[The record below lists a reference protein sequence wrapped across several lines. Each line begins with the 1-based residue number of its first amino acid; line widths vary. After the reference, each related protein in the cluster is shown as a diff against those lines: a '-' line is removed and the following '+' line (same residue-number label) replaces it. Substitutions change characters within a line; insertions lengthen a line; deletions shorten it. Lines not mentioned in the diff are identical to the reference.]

1 MHPPIHFRMIH
12 LKKLYIPVLSAAFLI
27 LVYIYSDYLPLN
39 GVFPEKTP
47 DLKKSGSL
55 PVIIPTIK
63 YGFAIDTFSISEN
76 IIKNGDVLGSILNNQ
91 GVDDQI
97 IHQIMN
103 ENQHTFKPSNFR
115 VGEKYTLFKSTDNK
129 KLEYL
134 VYEPNVYHYF
144 IFNFVDF
151 IGIKKIE
158 RPVVKKIKTTAG
170 TIESSIWNAMA
181 EQGSSPELIAKL
193 EDALQWSIDFYHL
206 QKGEK
211 FKIVYESH
219 NIDGK
224 EIGAGLVLAARYKME
239 KNTINA
245 IYYSKPAFKGYY
257 DLEGRPLNK
266 GFLRS
271 PLRFSRISSY
281 FNTSRLHPILRRV
294 RPHFGTDYAA
304 PHGTPIMSVGNGVVL
319 EARYSGGNGNYVKIR
334 HDKMHT
340 TQYLHMSRF
349 GAGIRSGVQVQQGQT
364 IGYVGSTGLAT
375 GPHVCFRFWKNGQ
388 QVNHL
393 RLSFPPPEPLPKTEI
408 PFFNKEKEEIIAL
421 LN

>member
-1 MHPPIHFRMIH
+1 MKY
-12 LKKLYIPVLSAAFLI
+12 LKRF
-27 LVYIYSDYLPLN
+27 YLPLLSIIGLTTLFIFSN
-39 GVFPEKTP
+39 ELPFSGL
-47 DLKKSGSL
+47 LKKEKPNLSKLGSL
-55 PVIIPTIK
+55 PLVIPTIK
-63 YGFAIDTFSISEN
+63 YGFAIDTFSMDEN
-76 IIKNGDVLGSILNNQ
+76 TVKNGDVIGNILNEN
-91 GVDDQI
+91 GVDAQI
-97 IHQIMN
+97 IHNIMAD
-103 ENQHTFKPSNFR
+103 NQHIFKPSNFR
-115 VGEKYTLFKSTDNK
+115 VGEKYTLFKSLDGK
-129 KLEYL
+129 ELEYL

-144 IFNFVDF
+144 VFNFIDS
-151 IGIKKIE
+151 ISINKIE
-158 RPVVKKIKTTAG
+158 RPVTKKIKTTSG

-181 EQGSSPELIAKL
+181 QQGSSPELIAKL

-206 QKGEK
+206 QRGEK

-219 NIDGK
+219 NIEGK
-224 EIGAGLVLAARYKME
+224 EIGAGLVLAAKYEME

-319 EARYSGGNGNYVKIR
+319 EARYSGGNGNYVKIK
-334 HDKMHT
+334 HDKLHT
-340 TQYLHMSRF
+340 TQYLHMSRI
-349 GAGIRSGVQVQQGQT
+349 GPGIRSGAQVQQGQT

-393 RLSFPPPEPLPKTEI
+393 RLSFPPPEPLPKEEI
-408 PFFNKEKEEIIAL
+408 PSFNKEKEGIIAL

>member
-1 MHPPIHFRMIH
+1 MKY
-12 LKKLYIPVLSAAFLI
+12 LKRF
-27 LVYIYSDYLPLN
+27 YLPLLSIIGLTTLFIFSN
-39 GVFPEKTP
+39 ELPFSGL
-47 DLKKSGSL
+47 LKKEKPNLSKLGSL
-55 PVIIPTIK
+55 PLVIPTIK
-63 YGFAIDTFSISEN
+63 YGFAIDTFSMDEN
-76 IIKNGDVLGSILNNQ
+76 TVKNGDVIGNILNEN
-91 GVDDQI
+91 GVDAQI
-97 IHQIMN
+97 IHNIMAD
-103 ENQHTFKPSNFR
+103 NQHIFKPSNFR
-115 VGEKYTLFKSTDNK
+115 VGEKYTLFKSLDGK
-129 KLEYL
+129 ELEYL

-144 IFNFVDF
+144 VFNFIDS
-151 IGIKKIE
+151 ISINKIE
-158 RPVVKKIKTTAG
+158 RPVTKKIKTTSG

-181 EQGSSPELIAKL
+181 QQGSSPELIAKL

-206 QKGEK
+206 QRGEK

-219 NIDGK
+219 NIEGK
-224 EIGAGLVLAARYKME
+224 EIGAGLVLAAKYEME

-319 EARYSGGNGNYVKIR
+319 EARYSGGNGNYVKIK
-334 HDKMHT
+334 HDKQHT
-340 TQYLHMSRF
+340 TQYLHMSRI
-349 GAGIRSGVQVQQGQT
+349 GPGIRSGAQVQQGQT
-364 IGYVGSTGLAT
+364 IGFVGSTGLAT

-393 RLSFPPPEPLPKTEI
+393 RLSFPPPEPLPKEEI
-408 PFFNKEKEEIIAL
+408 SSFNKEKEGIVAL

>member
-1 MHPPIHFRMIH
+1 MLH
-12 LKKLYIPVLSAAFLI
+12 LKKIYIPILSATILAFLFI
-27 LVYIYSDYLPLN
+27 FSDELPLN
-39 GVFPEKTP
+39 GIFSKRNP
-47 DLKKSGSL
+47 DLKNLGSL
-55 PVIIPTIK
+55 PVVIPTLK
-63 YGFAIDTFSISEN
+63 YGFAIDTFSMEEK
-76 IIKNGDVLGSILNNQ
+76 IIKNGDVIGNILNNN
-91 GVDDQI
+91 GVGSQI
-97 IHQIMN
+97 VHEIMD
-103 ENQHTFKPSNFR
+103 ENQHVFKPSNFR
-115 VGEKYTLFKSTDNK
+115 VGEKYTLFKSMDK
-129 KLEYL
+129 KHLEYL
-134 VYEPNVYHYF
+134 VYEPNVYHYYV
-144 IFNFVDF
+144 FNFIDSLN
-151 IGIKKIE
+151 IKKVE
-158 RPVVKKIKTTAG
+158 RPVVKKIKSTSG

-181 EQGSSPELIAKL
+181 QQGSSPELIAKL

-224 EIGAGLVLAARYKME
+224 EIGAGLVLAAKYEME

-245 IYYSKPAFKGYY
+245 IYYSKPAYKGYY

-319 EARYSGGNGNYVKIR
+319 EARYSGGNGNYVKIK
-334 HDKMHT
+334 HDKLHT
-340 TQYLHMSRF
+340 TQYLHMSRI
-349 GAGIRSGVQVQQGQT
+349 GPGIRSGAQVQQGQT

-393 RLSFPPPEPLPKTEI
+393 RLSFPPPEPLPKEEI
-408 PFFNKEKEEIIAL
+408 PSFNKEKEGIIAL
-421 LN
+421 LK

>member
-1 MHPPIHFRMIH
+1 
-12 LKKLYIPVLSAAFLI
+12 
-27 LVYIYSDYLPLN
+27 
-39 GVFPEKTP
+39 
-47 DLKKSGSL
+47 
-55 PVIIPTIK
+55 
-63 YGFAIDTFSISEN
+63 
-76 IIKNGDVLGSILNNQ
+76 
-91 GVDDQI
+91 
-97 IHQIMN
+97 
-103 ENQHTFKPSNFR
+103 
-115 VGEKYTLFKSTDNK
+115 
-129 KLEYL
+129 
-134 VYEPNVYHYF
+134 
-144 IFNFVDF
+144 
-151 IGIKKIE
+151 
-158 RPVVKKIKTTAG
+158 
-170 TIESSIWNAMA
+170 
-181 EQGSSPELIAKL
+181 
-193 EDALQWSIDFYHL
+193 L

-224 EIGAGLVLAARYKME
+224 EIGAGLVLAARYVME

-245 IYYSKPAFKGYY
+245 IYYSKSAFKGYY

-281 FNTSRLHPILRRV
+281 FNTARLHPILRRV

-304 PHGTPIMSVGNGVVL
+304 PYGTPIMSVGNGVVL

-375 GPHVCFRFWKNGQ
+375 GPHVCFRFWKNGK

-408 PFFNKEKEEIIAL
+408 PSFNKEKEGIIAL

>member
-1 MHPPIHFRMIH
+1 MKY
-12 LKKLYIPVLSAAFLI
+12 LKRF
-27 LVYIYSDYLPLN
+27 YLPLLSIIGLTTLFIFSN
-39 GVFPEKTP
+39 ELPFSGL
-47 DLKKSGSL
+47 LKKEKPNLSKLGSL
-55 PVIIPTIK
+55 PLVIPTIK
-63 YGFAIDTFSISEN
+63 YGFAIDTFSMDEN
-76 IIKNGDVLGSILNNQ
+76 TVKNGDVIGNILNEN
-91 GVDDQI
+91 GVDAQI
-97 IHQIMN
+97 IHNIMAD
-103 ENQHTFKPSNFR
+103 NQHIFKPSNFR
-115 VGEKYTLFKSTDNK
+115 VGEKYTLFKSLDGK
-129 KLEYL
+129 ELEYL

-144 IFNFVDF
+144 VFNFIDS

-158 RPVVKKIKTTAG
+158 RPVTKKIKTTSG

-181 EQGSSPELIAKL
+181 QQGSSPELIAKL

-219 NIDGK
+219 NIEGK
-224 EIGAGLVLAARYKME
+224 EIGAGLVLAAKYEME

-319 EARYSGGNGNYVKIR
+319 EARYSGGNGNYVKIK
-334 HDKMHT
+334 HDKQHT
-340 TQYLHMSRF
+340 TQYLHMSRI
-349 GAGIRSGVQVQQGQT
+349 GPGIRSGAQVQQGQT
-364 IGYVGSTGLAT
+364 IGFVGSTGLAT

-393 RLSFPPPEPLPKTEI
+393 RLSFPPPEPLPKEEI
-408 PFFNKEKEEIIAL
+408 SSFNKEKEGIVAL

>member
-1 MHPPIHFRMIH
+1 MKY
-12 LKKLYIPVLSAAFLI
+12 LKRF
-27 LVYIYSDYLPLN
+27 YLPLLSIIGLTTLFIFSN
-39 GVFPEKTP
+39 ELPFSGL
-47 DLKKSGSL
+47 LKKEKPNLSKLGSL
-55 PVIIPTIK
+55 PLVIPTIK
-63 YGFAIDTFSISEN
+63 YGFAIDTFSMDEN
-76 IIKNGDVLGSILNNQ
+76 TVKNGDVIGNILNEN
-91 GVDDQI
+91 GVDAQI
-97 IHQIMN
+97 IHNIMAD
-103 ENQHTFKPSNFR
+103 NQHIFKPSNFR
-115 VGEKYTLFKSTDNK
+115 VGEKYTLFKSLDGK
-129 KLEYL
+129 ELEYL

-144 IFNFVDF
+144 VFNFIDS

-158 RPVVKKIKTTAG
+158 RPVTKKIKTTSG

-181 EQGSSPELIAKL
+181 QQGSSPELIAKL

-219 NIDGK
+219 NIEGK
-224 EIGAGLVLAARYKME
+224 EIGAGLVLAAKYEME

-281 FNTSRLHPILRRV
+281 FNTSRLHPILRKV

-319 EARYSGGNGNYVKIR
+319 EARYSGGNGNYVKIK
-334 HDKMHT
+334 HDKQHT
-340 TQYLHMSRF
+340 TQYLHMSRI
-349 GAGIRSGVQVQQGQT
+349 GPGIRSGAQVQQGQT
-364 IGYVGSTGLAT
+364 IGFVGSTGLAT

-393 RLSFPPPEPLPKTEI
+393 RLSFPPPEPLPKEEI
-408 PFFNKEKEEIIAL
+408 SSFNKEKEGIVAL

>member
-1 MHPPIHFRMIH
+1 MKY
-12 LKKLYIPVLSAAFLI
+12 LKRF
-27 LVYIYSDYLPLN
+27 YLPLLSIVGLTALFIFSN
-39 GVFPEKTP
+39 ELPFSGLFKKEKP
-47 DLKKSGSL
+47 NLSKLGSL
-55 PVIIPTIK
+55 PLVIPTIK
-63 YGFAIDTFSISEN
+63 YGFAIDTFSMDEN
-76 IIKNGDVLGSILNNQ
+76 TVKNGDVIGNILNEN
-91 GVDDQI
+91 GVDAQI
-97 IHQIMN
+97 IHNIMAD
-103 ENQHTFKPSNFR
+103 NQHIFKPSNFR
-115 VGEKYTLFKSTDNK
+115 VGEKYTLFKSLDAK
-129 KLEYL
+129 ELEYL

-144 IFNFVDF
+144 VFNFIDS

-158 RPVVKKIKTTAG
+158 RPVTKKIKTTSG

-181 EQGSSPELIAKL
+181 QQGSSPELIAKL

-219 NIDGK
+219 NIEGK
-224 EIGAGLVLAARYKME
+224 EIGAGLVLAAKYEME

-319 EARYSGGNGNYVKIR
+319 EARYSGGNGNYVKIK
-334 HDKMHT
+334 HDKQHT
-340 TQYLHMSRF
+340 TQYLHMSRI
-349 GAGIRSGVQVQQGQT
+349 GPGIRSGAQVQQGQT
-364 IGYVGSTGLAT
+364 IGFVGSTGLAT

-393 RLSFPPPEPLPKTEI
+393 RLSFPPPEPLPKEEI
-408 PFFNKEKEEIIAL
+408 SSFNKEKEGIVAL

>member
-1 MHPPIHFRMIH
+1 MKY
-12 LKKLYIPVLSAAFLI
+12 LKRF
-27 LVYIYSDYLPLN
+27 YLPLLSIIGLTTLFIFSN
-39 GVFPEKTP
+39 ELPFSGL
-47 DLKKSGSL
+47 LKKEKPNLSKLGSL
-55 PVIIPTIK
+55 PLVIPTIK
-63 YGFAIDTFSISEN
+63 YGFAIDTFSMDEN
-76 IIKNGDVLGSILNNQ
+76 TVKNGDVIGNILNEN
-91 GVDDQI
+91 GVDAQI
-97 IHQIMN
+97 IHNIMAD
-103 ENQHTFKPSNFR
+103 NQHIFKPSNFR
-115 VGEKYTLFKSTDNK
+115 VGEKYTLFKSLDGK
-129 KLEYL
+129 ELEYL

-144 IFNFVDF
+144 VFNFIVS

-158 RPVVKKIKTTAG
+158 RPVTKKIKTTSG

-181 EQGSSPELIAKL
+181 QQGSSPELIAKL

-219 NIDGK
+219 NIEGK
-224 EIGAGLVLAARYKME
+224 EIGAGLVLAAKYEME

-319 EARYSGGNGNYVKIR
+319 EARYSGGNGNYVKIK
-334 HDKMHT
+334 HDKQHT
-340 TQYLHMSRF
+340 TQYLHMSRI
-349 GAGIRSGVQVQQGQT
+349 GPGIRSGAQVQQGQT
-364 IGYVGSTGLAT
+364 IGFVGSTGLAT

-393 RLSFPPPEPLPKTEI
+393 RLSFPPPEPLPKEEI
-408 PFFNKEKEEIIAL
+408 SSFNKEKEGIVAL

>member
-1 MHPPIHFRMIH
+1 MKY
-12 LKKLYIPVLSAAFLI
+12 LKRF
-27 LVYIYSDYLPLN
+27 YLPLLSITCLTILFIFSDELPIN
-39 GVFPEKTP
+39 GLLNNEEPNLSK
-47 DLKKSGSL
+47 LGSL
-55 PVIIPTIK
+55 PLVIPTIK
-63 YGFAIDTFSISEN
+63 YGFAIDTFSMAEKT
-76 IIKNGDVLGSILNNQ
+76 IKNGDVIGNILNEN
-91 GVDDQI
+91 GVDAQI
-97 IHQIMN
+97 IHDIMTD
-103 ENQHTFKPSNFR
+103 NQHIFKPNNFR
-115 VGEKYTLFKSTDNK
+115 VGEKYTLFKSLDGK
-129 KLEYL
+129 VLEYL

-144 IFNFVDF
+144 IFNLTDS

-158 RPVVKKIKTTAG
+158 RPVTKKIKTTAG
-170 TIESSIWNAMA
+170 IIESSIWNAMA
-181 EQGSSPELIAKL
+181 QQGSSPELIAKL

-224 EIGAGLVLAARYKME
+224 EIGAGLVLAAKYEME

-245 IYYSKPAFKGYY
+245 IYYSKPSFKGYY

-319 EARYSGGNGNYVKIR
+319 EARYSGGNGNYVKIK
-334 HDKMHT
+334 HDKLHT

-349 GAGIRSGVQVQQGQT
+349 GPGIRSGVQVQQGQT
-364 IGYVGSTGLAT
+364 IGFVGSTGLAT

-393 RLSFPPPEPLPKTEI
+393 RLSFPPPEPLPKDEI
-408 PFFNKEKEEIIAL
+408 PSFNKEKESIIAL

>member
-1 MHPPIHFRMIH
+1 MKY
-12 LKKLYIPVLSAAFLI
+12 LKRF
-27 LVYIYSDYLPLN
+27 YLPLLSIIGLTTLFIFSN
-39 GVFPEKTP
+39 ELPFSGL
-47 DLKKSGSL
+47 LKKEKPNLSKLGSL
-55 PVIIPTIK
+55 PLVIPTIK
-63 YGFAIDTFSISEN
+63 YGFAIDTFSMDEN
-76 IIKNGDVLGSILNNQ
+76 TVKNGDVIGNILNEN
-91 GVDDQI
+91 GVDAQI
-97 IHQIMN
+97 IHNIMAD
-103 ENQHTFKPSNFR
+103 NQHIFKPSNFR
-115 VGEKYTLFKSTDNK
+115 VGEKYTLFKSLDGK
-129 KLEYL
+129 ELEYL

-144 IFNFVDF
+144 VFNFIDS

-158 RPVVKKIKTTAG
+158 RPVTKKIKTTSG

-181 EQGSSPELIAKL
+181 QQGSSPELIAKL

-219 NIDGK
+219 NIEGK
-224 EIGAGLVLAARYKME
+224 EIGAGLVLAAKYEME

-319 EARYSGGNGNYVKIR
+319 EARYSGGNGNYVKIK
-334 HDKMHT
+334 HDKQHT
-340 TQYLHMSRF
+340 TQYLHMSRI
-349 GAGIRSGVQVQQGQT
+349 GPGIRSGAQVQQGQT
-364 IGYVGSTGLAT
+364 IGFVGSTGLAT

-393 RLSFPPPEPLPKTEI
+393 RLSFPPPAPLPKEEI
-408 PFFNKEKEEIIAL
+408 SSFNKEKEGIVAL

>member
-1 MHPPIHFRMIH
+1 MKY
-12 LKKLYIPVLSAAFLI
+12 LKRF
-27 LVYIYSDYLPLN
+27 YLPLLSIAGLTILFIFSN
-39 GVFPEKTP
+39 ELPFSGL
-47 DLKKSGSL
+47 LKKEKPNLSKLGCL
-55 PVIIPTIK
+55 PLVIPTIK
-63 YGFAIDTFSISEN
+63 YGFAIDTFSMTEKT
-76 IIKNGDVLGSILNNQ
+76 IKNGEVIGNILNNN
-91 GVDDQI
+91 GVEAQI
-97 IHQIMN
+97 IHNIMTD
-103 ENQHTFKPSNFR
+103 NQHIFKPSNFR
-115 VGEKYTLFKSTDNK
+115 VGEKYTLFKSIDGK
-129 KLEYL
+129 ELEYL

-144 IFNFVDF
+144 IFNFIDS

-158 RPVVKKIKTTAG
+158 RPVTKKIKTTSG

-181 EQGSSPELIAKL
+181 QQGSSPELIAKL

-219 NIDGK
+219 NIEGR
-224 EIGAGLVLAARYKME
+224 EIGAGLVLAAKYEME

-334 HDKMHT
+334 HDKQHT
-340 TQYLHMSRF
+340 TQYLHMSRI
-349 GAGIRSGVQVQQGQT
+349 GPGIRSGAQVQQGQT

-393 RLSFPPPEPLPKTEI
+393 RLSFPPPEPLPKEEI
-408 PFFNKEKEEIIAL
+408 PSFNKEKEGIIAL

>member
-1 MHPPIHFRMIH
+1 M
-12 LKKLYIPVLSAAFLI
+12 
-27 LVYIYSDYLPLN
+27 
-39 GVFPEKTP
+39 
-47 DLKKSGSL
+47 
-55 PVIIPTIK
+55 IPTIK
-63 YGFAIDTFSISEN
+63 YGFAIDTFSVTEKT
-76 IIKNGDVLGSILNNQ
+76 IKNGEVIGNILNYN
-91 GVDDQI
+91 GVEAQI
-97 IHQIMN
+97 IHNIMN
-103 ENQHTFKPSNFR
+103 DNQHIFKPSNFR
-115 VGEKYTLFKSTDNK
+115 VGEKYTLFKSIDGK
-129 KLEYL
+129 ELEYL

-144 IFNFVDF
+144 IFNFIDS

-158 RPVVKKIKTTAG
+158 RPVTKKIKTTSG

-181 EQGSSPELIAKL
+181 QQGSSPELIAKL

-219 NIDGK
+219 NIEGR
-224 EIGAGLVLAARYKME
+224 EIGAGLVLAAKYEME

-334 HDKMHT
+334 HDKQHT
-340 TQYLHMSRF
+340 TQYLHMSRI
-349 GAGIRSGVQVQQGQT
+349 GPGIRSGAQVQQGQT

-375 GPHVCFRFWKNGQ
+375 GPHVCFRFWKNGK

-393 RLSFPPPEPLPKTEI
+393 RLSFPPPEPLPKEEI
-408 PFFNKEKEEIIAL
+408 PSFNKEKEGIIAL

>member
-1 MHPPIHFRMIH
+1 MKY
-12 LKKLYIPVLSAAFLI
+12 LKRF
-27 LVYIYSDYLPLN
+27 YLPLLSIAGLTILFIFSN
-39 GVFPEKTP
+39 ELPFSGL
-47 DLKKSGSL
+47 LKKEKPNLSKLGSL
-55 PVIIPTIK
+55 PLVIPTIK
-63 YGFAIDTFSISEN
+63 YGFAIDTFSMAEN
-76 IIKNGDVLGSILNNQ
+76 TIKNGDVIGNILNDN
-91 GVDDQI
+91 GVDAQI
-97 IHQIMN
+97 IHNIMN
-103 ENQHTFKPSNFR
+103 DNQHIFKPSNFR
-115 VGEKYTLFKSTDNK
+115 VGERYTLFKSLDGK
-129 KLEYL
+129 ELEYL

-144 IFNFVDF
+144 IFNFIDS

-158 RPVVKKIKTTAG
+158 RPVTKKIKTTSG

-181 EQGSSPELIAKL
+181 QQGSSPELIAKL

-219 NIDGK
+219 NIEGK
-224 EIGAGLVLAARYKME
+224 EIGAGLVLAAKYEME

-319 EARYSGGNGNYVKIR
+319 EARYSGGNGNYVKIK
-334 HDKMHT
+334 HDKLHT
-340 TQYLHMSRF
+340 TQYLHMSRI
-349 GAGIRSGVQVQQGQT
+349 GPGIRSGAQVQQGQT
-364 IGYVGSTGLAT
+364 IGFVGSTGLAT

-393 RLSFPPPEPLPKTEI
+393 KLSFPPPEPLPKEEI
-408 PFFNKEKEEIIAL
+408 PSFNKEKESIVAL
-421 LN
+421 LK

>member
-1 MHPPIHFRMIH
+1 MKY
-12 LKKLYIPVLSAAFLI
+12 LKRF
-27 LVYIYSDYLPLN
+27 YLPLLSIVGLTALFIFSN
-39 GVFPEKTP
+39 ELPFSGLFKKEKP
-47 DLKKSGSL
+47 NLSKLGSL
-55 PVIIPTIK
+55 PLVIPTIK
-63 YGFAIDTFSISEN
+63 YGFAIDTFSMVEN
-76 IIKNGDVLGSILNNQ
+76 TVKNGDVIGNILNEN
-91 GVDDQI
+91 GVDAQI
-97 IHQIMN
+97 IHNIMAD
-103 ENQHTFKPSNFR
+103 NQHIFKPSNFR
-115 VGEKYTLFKSTDNK
+115 VGEKYNLFKSLDGK
-129 KLEYL
+129 ELEYL

-144 IFNFVDF
+144 VFNFIDS

-158 RPVVKKIKTTAG
+158 RPVTKKIKTTSG

-181 EQGSSPELIAKL
+181 QQGSSPELIAKL

-219 NIDGK
+219 NIEGK
-224 EIGAGLVLAARYKME
+224 EIGAGLVLAAKYEME

-319 EARYSGGNGNYVKIR
+319 EAMYSGGNGNYVKIK
-334 HDKMHT
+334 HDKQHT
-340 TQYLHMSRF
+340 TQYLHMSRI
-349 GAGIRSGVQVQQGQT
+349 GPGIRSGAQVQQGQT
-364 IGYVGSTGLAT
+364 IGFVGSTGLAT

-393 RLSFPPPEPLPKTEI
+393 RLSFPPPEPLPKEEI
-408 PFFNKEKEEIIAL
+408 SSFNKEKEGIVAL

>member
-1 MHPPIHFRMIH
+1 MKY
-12 LKKLYIPVLSAAFLI
+12 LKRF
-27 LVYIYSDYLPLN
+27 YLPLLSITGLTILFIFSN
-39 GVFPEKTP
+39 ELPFSGL
-47 DLKKSGSL
+47 LKKEKPNLSKLGSL
-55 PVIIPTIK
+55 PLVIPTIK
-63 YGFAIDTFSISEN
+63 YGFAIDTFSMTEKT
-76 IIKNGDVLGSILNNQ
+76 IKNGEVIGNILNNN
-91 GVDDQI
+91 GVEAQI
-97 IHQIMN
+97 IHNIMTD
-103 ENQHTFKPSNFR
+103 NQHIFKPSNFR
-115 VGEKYTLFKSTDNK
+115 VGEKYTLFKSIDRK
-129 KLEYL
+129 ELEYL

-144 IFNFVDF
+144 IFNFIDS

-158 RPVVKKIKTTAG
+158 RPVTKKIKTTSG

-181 EQGSSPELIAKL
+181 QQGSSPELIAKL

-219 NIDGK
+219 NIEGR
-224 EIGAGLVLAARYKME
+224 EIGAGLVLAAKYEME

-334 HDKMHT
+334 HDKQHT
-340 TQYLHMSRF
+340 TQYLHMSRI
-349 GAGIRSGVQVQQGQT
+349 GPGIRSGAQVQQGQT
-364 IGYVGSTGLAT
+364 IGFVGSTGLAT

-393 RLSFPPPEPLPKTEI
+393 RLSFPPPEPLPKEEI
-408 PFFNKEKEEIIAL
+408 PSFNKEKEGIIAL

>member
-1 MHPPIHFRMIH
+1 MKY
-12 LKKLYIPVLSAAFLI
+12 LKRF
-27 LVYIYSDYLPLN
+27 YLPLLSIIGLTTLYIFSN
-39 GVFPEKTP
+39 ELPFSGL
-47 DLKKSGSL
+47 LKKEKPNLSKLGSL
-55 PVIIPTIK
+55 PLVIPTIK
-63 YGFAIDTFSISEN
+63 YGFAIDTFSMDEN
-76 IIKNGDVLGSILNNQ
+76 TVKNGDVIGNILNEN
-91 GVDDQI
+91 GVDAQI
-97 IHQIMN
+97 IHNIMAD
-103 ENQHTFKPSNFR
+103 NQHIFKPSNFR
-115 VGEKYTLFKSTDNK
+115 VGEKYTLFKSLDGK
-129 KLEYL
+129 ELEYL

-144 IFNFVDF
+144 VFNFIDS

-158 RPVVKKIKTTAG
+158 RPVTKKIKTTSG

-181 EQGSSPELIAKL
+181 QQGSSPELIAKL

-219 NIDGK
+219 NIEGK
-224 EIGAGLVLAARYKME
+224 EIGAGLVLAAKYEME

-319 EARYSGGNGNYVKIR
+319 EARYSGGNGNYVKIK
-334 HDKMHT
+334 HDKQHT
-340 TQYLHMSRF
+340 TQYLHMSRI
-349 GAGIRSGVQVQQGQT
+349 GPGIRSGAQVQQGQT
-364 IGYVGSTGLAT
+364 IGFVGSTGLAT

-393 RLSFPPPEPLPKTEI
+393 RLSFPPPEPLPKEEI
-408 PFFNKEKEEIIAL
+408 SSFNKEKEGIVAL

>member
-1 MHPPIHFRMIH
+1 MKY
-12 LKKLYIPVLSAAFLI
+12 LKRF
-27 LVYIYSDYLPLN
+27 YLPLLSIIGLTTLFIFSN
-39 GVFPEKTP
+39 ELPFSGL
-47 DLKKSGSL
+47 LKKEKPNLSKLGSL
-55 PVIIPTIK
+55 PLVIPTIK
-63 YGFAIDTFSISEN
+63 YGFAIDTFSMDEN
-76 IIKNGDVLGSILNNQ
+76 TVKNGDVIGNILNEN
-91 GVDDQI
+91 GVDAQI
-97 IHQIMN
+97 IHNIMAD
-103 ENQHTFKPSNFR
+103 NQHIFKPSNFR
-115 VGEKYTLFKSTDNK
+115 VGEKYTLFKSLDGK
-129 KLEYL
+129 ELEYL

-144 IFNFVDF
+144 VFNFIDS

-158 RPVVKKIKTTAG
+158 RPVTKKIKTTSG

-181 EQGSSPELIAKL
+181 QQGSSPELIAKL

-206 QKGEK
+206 QRGEK

-219 NIDGK
+219 NIEGK
-224 EIGAGLVLAARYKME
+224 EIGAGLVLAAKYEME

-319 EARYSGGNGNYVKIR
+319 EARYSGGNGNYVKIK
-334 HDKMHT
+334 HDKQHT
-340 TQYLHMSRF
+340 TQYLHMSRI
-349 GAGIRSGVQVQQGQT
+349 GPGIRSGAQVQQGQT
-364 IGYVGSTGLAT
+364 IGFVGSTGLAT

-393 RLSFPPPEPLPKTEI
+393 RLSFPPPEPLPKEEI
-408 PFFNKEKEEIIAL
+408 SSFNKEKEGIVAL